1 MIGERP
7 ISTGERPGGNAIQTI
22 VLVLAVCLGLAQPA
36 YAKAAGSA
44 WSLCAFASQARDC
57 RPIVKPRLEPGAPIT
72 TLTRLYR
79 PPMAGAETVVR
90 IQAMAS
96 SEVWWNGALLGRN
109 GRVGADPAAERP
121 GRFTAEFIVPSA
133 WVRADQNR
141 VTVRLSAQHLWPP
154 VASAVHVLDVGPR
167 QDPLRDL
174 VRRYLPTLGMMGLIA
189 LAFGHAI
196 GLAWRDDDQ
205 EAWLIAALAGTVLTQ
220 AAFEASRLLVNYPY
234 PFHTPRLAAI
244 AGLAAVTSVLTA
256 RIAANRFASA
266 WRNSVTAVTAAL
278 AVAALVLSPPY
289 DDKAV
294 GAMIVGA
301 TMALGCAGWGVVR
314 RIPGARAAFVAFGL
328 VIVAASLDGGL
339 FLDAGCYLA
348 FAAAFSWR
356 FAADAIALRQS
367 KAAELDLR
375 GRTLA
380 AETALE
386 RAHGARA
393 ATEPLVIRDGARLHR
408 IAPSKIAYLKACD
421 DYVEVC
427 QQDGRRLLAPGG
439 LAAMLGRLPPGFERV
454 HRGYVVNL
462 ACVVAIERDAGG
474 RRTVLLQGGER
485 LPVGRKH
492 ASVLS
497 SLSAPAPRRELGRAE
512 VS

>member
-1 MIGERP
+1 
-7 ISTGERPGGNAIQTI
+7 
-22 VLVLAVCLGLAQPA
+22 
-36 YAKAAGSA
+36 
-44 WSLCAFASQARDC
+44 
-57 RPIVKPRLEPGAPIT
+57 
-72 TLTRLYR
+72 
-79 PPMAGAETVVR
+79 MAGAETVVR

-154 VASAVHVLDVGPR
+154 VASAVHVLDIGPR

-196 GLAWRDDDQ
+196 GLAWRDDD
-205 EAWLIAALAGTVLTQ
+205 EETWLIAALAGVVLTQ

-244 AGLAAVTSVLTA
+244 AGLSAATGVLTA
-256 RIAANRFASA
+256 RIAAKRFASA
-266 WRNSVTAVTAAL
+266 WRNPVTMVTMAL
-278 AVAALVLSPPY
+278 AVAALTLLPPY

-294 GAMIVGA
+294 GAMLVGVA
-301 TMALGCAGWGVVR
+301 MALGCAGWGVAR
-314 RIPGARAAFVAFGL
+314 RMPGARVTFVALGM
-328 VIVAASLDGGL
+328 VIAAATLNGGL
-339 FLDAGCYLA
+339 FLDAGCYIA

-356 FAADAIALRQS
+356 FAKDAIALRRS
-367 KAAELDLR
+367 KAAELELI

-386 RAHGARA
+386 RAHEAQA
-393 ATEPLVIRDGARLHR
+393 AMEPLLIRDGGR
-408 IAPSKIAYLKACD
+408 IHHVAPRKISYLKACD

-427 QQDGRRLLAPGG
+427 QQNGARLLAPGG
-439 LAAMLGRLPPGFERV
+439 LAAMLGRLPPGFARI
-454 HRGYVVNL
+454 HRSYIVNL
-462 ACVVAIERDAGG
+462 SCVVAFERDASG
-474 RRTVLLQGGER
+474 RRTVRLQGGER

-492 ASVLS
+492 AGALPA
-497 SLSAPAPRRELGRAE
+497 LSAPAALDPA
-512 VS
+512 